1 MTDEWPAPEYS
12 VELAS
17 CNCQVTRCT
26 ENYCKCKKNNLN
38 CNDLYNCEGCENSED
53 LAADIQLE
61 DGDTGDEEGNE
72 QEGV

>member
-1 MTDEWPAPEYS
+1 M
-12 VELAS
+12 
-17 CNCQVTRCT
+17 TRCT

-38 CNDLYNCEGCENSED
+38 CNDLDNCEGCKNSED

>member
-1 MTDEWPAPEYS
+1 M
-12 VELAS
+12 
-17 CNCQVTRCT
+17 TRCT